1 MVRLLKQSGGRPLVR
16 YHGPFR
22 IALNGISRNL
32 SLTFGTEVRESAYL
46 QSQIDVE
53 PGAEILGVWLPPVLD
68 EMVDDRGKSLEDS
81 LRVNHH
87 FSLAGKRRSFN
98 ASLRLAPPH
107 MESKSIKSLKA
118 HFRFAVASAWDELAL
133 PLPQKG
139 DENPEAQRG
148 ELRARVASRTEANG
162 QLTFRI
168 ELWRELVYADDER
181 RRPVPEQSFQF
192 VDSQGRTVAPLG
204 RVMRQQQ
211 TDREIFTLRVPA
223 QELDR
228 LEIRSL
234 RSMEVRRMSF
244 AFEDVPLR

>member
-1 MVRLLKQSGGRPLVR
+1 MLLRQPPPDSQQARCGEPDLHGDQSLGLSHAPVRNPTAIG
-16 YHGPFR
+16 
-22 IALNGISRNL
+22 N
-32 SLTFGTEVRESAYL
+32 E
-46 QSQIDVE
+46 
-53 PGAEILGVWLPPVLD
+53 
-68 EMVDDRGKSLEDS
+68 
-81 LRVNHH
+81 
-87 FSLAGKRRSFN
+87 
-98 ASLRLAPPH
+98 
-107 MESKSIKSLKA
+107 
-118 HFRFAVASAWDELAL
+118 
-133 PLPQKG
+133 KG